1 MCENLIIYLTKK
13 LESTKILIFQDGYL
27 HVLVIAQM
35 ILFSSSLDV
44 QDVDKKRVEAVH
56 LSYVLLL
63 QRYLKYRCPKDVNK
77 KLADIL
83 MLQQPSSELYDLH
96 MMRLPI

>member
-1 MCENLIIYLTKK
+1 ML
-13 LESTKILIFQDGYL
+13 
-27 HVLVIAQM
+27 VLAQM

-44 QDVDKKRVEAVH
+44 QDVDKNRIEAVQ
-56 LSYVLLL
+56 LNYVLLL
-63 QRYLKYRCPKDVNK
+63 QRYLKYRCPNEVNK